1 MTDSPPEPADTAD
14 LLSLTAD
21 IVVAFLANNKLD
33 PVAVPEVIRATHAAL
48 LQLTAPQVEAI
59 SETAPEKPNRAAI
72 RKSVT
77 EEGIV
82 SFLDGKTYRT
92 LKRHLTTRGY
102 TPAAYR
108 EAFGLPEDY
117 PIVAPG
123 YSAVRS
129 AQAKAIGLG
138 AKRKGAHPRKSAKR
152 SA

>member
-1 MTDSPPEPADTAD
+1 MNDTPTEHAGAAD

-21 IVVAFLANNKLD
+21 IVVAFLANNKVD
-33 PVAVPEVIRATHAAL
+33 PVAIPEVISATHAAL
-48 LQLTAPQVEAI
+48 IHLTAPQVEAI
-59 SETAPEKPNRAAI
+59 SEPVREKPNRTAI

-92 LKRHLTTRGY
+92 LKRHLRVRGY
-102 TPAAYR
+102 SPDSYR
-108 EAFGLPEDY
+108 EEFGLPDDY
-117 PIVAPG
+117 PIVAPS

-138 AKRKGAHPRKSAKR
+138 AKPKGAPPKKR
-152 SA
+152 TK